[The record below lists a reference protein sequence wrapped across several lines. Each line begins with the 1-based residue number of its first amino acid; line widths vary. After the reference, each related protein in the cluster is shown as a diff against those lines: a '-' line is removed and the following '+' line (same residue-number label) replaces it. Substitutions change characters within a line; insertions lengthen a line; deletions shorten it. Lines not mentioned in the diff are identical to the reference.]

1 MVFNAKLILL
11 IVGMVL
17 IILGFGYV
25 SFNLYADLKATE
37 SKLQET
43 IELNKQIRSAY
54 NDELEEQR
62 NLNNY
67 KVKVER
73 KIVKEYVNAPCV
85 NDSMP
90 DDIVDSLYYRK
101 K

>member
-1 MVFNAKLILL
+1 MVFNAKLVLL
-11 IVGMVL
+11 IVVMVL
-17 IILGFGYV
+17 IILGLGYV

-37 SKLQET
+37 NKLQEA

>member
-1 MVFNAKLILL
+1 MVFNDKLISV
-11 IVGMVL
+11 IIGMVL
-17 IILGFGYV
+17 IILGFGYA

-37 SKLQET
+37 SRLQEAV
-43 IELNKQIRSAY
+43 ELNKQIRSAY

-73 KIVKEYVNAPCV
+73 KIVKEYVNAPCI

>member
-1 MVFNAKLILL
+1 MVFNAKLVLL
-11 IVGMVL
+11 IVVMVF
-17 IILGFGYV
+17 IILGLGYV
-25 SFNLYADLKATE
+25 SFNLYAGLKATE
-37 SKLQET
+37 NKLQEA

>member
-17 IILGFGYV
+17 IILGFCYV
-25 SFNLYADLKATE
+25 NFNLYVDLKAAE
-37 SKLQET
+37 SKLLEA
-43 IELNKQIRSAY
+43 IELNKQIRTAY

-73 KIVKEYVNAPCV
+73 MIVKEYVNAPCI